1 MSRRAARRPRKSS
14 CLYLSWAFPG
24 WNKGGGGG
32 LFLSLRLFSTLL
44 LLVTC
49 PPSLSLSLSPGR
61 DGHSTA
67 STKTIANFPFRAF
80 YRVAIFSICHVSLY
94 YRPVTR
100 ILLPPTF
107 PLCPSLRFFFFFF
120 FLYRYIADRSFHSL
134 SARYQQGK
142 DVLLLLRCTKRK
154 SRFEEER
161 FWFDKNVLISVVV

>member
-44 LLVTC
+44 PLVIC

-120 FLYRYIADRSFHSL
+120 FFIDTSPIDLFTPCPRAINRERMYY
-134 SARYQQGK
+134 YYY
-142 DVLLLLRCTKRK
+142 DVQNGRAALKK
-154 SRFEEER
+154 ND
-161 FWFDKNVLISVVV
+161 FDSIKMY

>member
-1 MSRRAARRPRKSS
+1 MSRRATRRPRKSS

-44 LLVTC
+44 LLVTF
-49 PPSLSLSLSPGR
+49 PSRSLPDEMGTQPRRPRRLQTFLSELFTELQFLVFATFLYITDPSLV
-61 DGHSTA
+61 
-67 STKTIANFPFRAF
+67 FFFRQLF
-80 YRVAIFSICHVSLY
+80 LYVLLCVS
-94 YRPVTR
+94 
-100 ILLPPTF
+100 
-107 PLCPSLRFFFFFF
+107 FFFFF

>member
-44 LLVTC
+44 LLVIF
-49 PPSLSLSLSPGR
+49 PSRSLPDEMGTQPRRPRRLQTFLSELFTELQFLVFATFLYITR
-61 DGHSTA
+61 HSY
-67 STKTIANFPFRAF
+67 SSSANFSSMSFSAF
-80 YRVAIFSICHVSLY
+80 L
-94 YRPVTR
+94 
-100 ILLPPTF
+100 
-107 PLCPSLRFFFFFF
+107 FFFF